1 MTFARSLLYNS
12 DMSPK
17 PLKIFLSYSS
27 NDRPQVEKIY
37 SFLHTQG
44 ADVWYD
50 QEKLLPG
57 QDWNYEIHKGLDE
70 ADVILLCLSKKSVSK
85 EGYVQKEMRLALDM
99 ALEMPEGRIFLI
111 PARLEECDLPYKL
124 KSYQWVDLFADNG
137 MDRLI
142 KSLNLRASQVN
153 ANPLSADGKPAPAIK
168 KPAPKKRKSNPK
180 PSGGNI
186 INIHGNV
193 SGSNIVIGDDN
204 QVDN

>member
-1 MTFARSLLYNS
+1 MASH
-12 DMSPK
+12 
-17 PLKIFLSYSS
+17 PLKVFISYSS
-27 NDRPQVEKIY
+27 GDRPQVEALYK
-37 SFLHTQG
+37 FLLAQG
-44 ADVWYD
+44 ADPWFD

-57 QDWNYEIHKGLDE
+57 QDWNLEIHKGLDE

-85 EGYVQKEMRLALDM
+85 EGYIQKEMRLALDM

-124 KSYQWVDLFADNG
+124 KSYQWVDLFNQNG
-137 MDRLI
+137 MDKLI
-142 KSLNLRASQVN
+142 KSLNLRAKQVG
-153 ANPLSADGKPAPAIK
+153 ANPLSENGAPIPEIK
-168 KPAPKKRKSNPK
+168 KPAPKKRKSTPK

-204 QVDN
+204 QVDNS

>member
-1 MTFARSLLYNS
+1 LNKVAFLFYNLT
-12 DMSPK
+12 MPNN
-17 PLKIFLSYSS
+17 PLKIFISYSS
-27 NDRPQVEKIY
+27 GDREQVQKIY
-37 SFLHTQG
+37 KHLLSLG
-44 ADVWYD
+44 ADPWYD

-70 ADVILLCLSKKSVSK
+70 ADVILLCLSKKSVTK
-85 EGYVQKEMRLALDM
+85 EGYVQKEIRLALDL

-111 PARLEECDLPYKL
+111 PARLEACDLPYKL
-124 KSYQWVDLFADNG
+124 KAYQAVDLFAENG
-137 MDRLI
+137 MERLI

-153 ANPLSADGKPAPAIK
+153 ANPLSVDGAPAPTIK

>member
-1 MTFARSLLYNS
+1 MGRWTFRIFYHREGYNKYMKS
-12 DMSPK
+12 
-17 PLKIFLSYSS
+17 LKIFLSYSS
-27 NDRPQVEKIY
+27 GDRTRVEEIY
-37 SFLHTQG
+37 KYLVKLG

-57 QDWNYEIHKGLDE
+57 QDWNYEIHKGLDA

-99 ALEMPEGRIFLI
+99 ALEMPDGRIFLI

-142 KSLNLRASQVN
+142 KSLNVRVGQVN
-153 ANPLSADGKPAPAIK
+153 ANPLSVDGKPAPTIK
-168 KPAPKKRKSNPK
+168 KTTSKKRKSNPK

-186 INIHGNV
+186 INH
-193 SGSNIVIGDDN
+193 SWQRLRFKHCDW
-204 QVDN
+204 